1 MFKLFIPGDILLPKD
16 VEMSLWSVI
25 ACDQY
30 TSAPEYWNEVDKKVG
45 TAPSTLRL
53 ILPEAYLE
61 IKDTVEETEKIN
73 RTMEKYL
80 ADGVFKTVENSYIY
94 LERALTVNETRR
106 GLVGLIDLEAYDYRA
121 DSVSPVHATE
131 GTVESRLP
139 PRVKIR
145 EGAALE
151 LPHIIVFI
159 DDPENKVLGSVGEGE
174 KLYDF
179 DLMDG
184 GGHITGMRVSGEAA
198 EKVQSELTKLS
209 EPEYIENRYE
219 LKDKAPVIIAMGDG
233 NHSLATA
240 RLCWEKIRDS
250 LTPVERE
257 NHPARFGLAELVN
270 IHDPSISF
278 EPIHRVLFET
288 DSKRFFEEAKSYFKQ
303 ACKNGSTAH
312 KITLACGGAA
322 EEISVTGHTIGS
334 LIAVSQKFCLEY
346 IEAHGGKLDYIHD
359 DDTAL
364 EMANRSNCSGLL
376 LPAMDKNELFPS
388 IMDSGVFPAKSFSIG
403 PARDKRYYLE
413 CRKIID
419 A

>member
-1 MFKLFIPGDILLPKD
+1 MFKLFIPGDILLPKNVD
-16 VEMSLWSVI
+16 MGLWSVI

-30 TSAPEYWNEVDKKVG
+30 TSAPEYWDNVDNKAG
-45 TAPSTLRL
+45 HSPSTLRL

-61 IKDTVEETEKIN
+61 TKDTASETEKIKL
-73 RTMEKYL
+73 TMEKYL
-80 ADGVFKTVENSYIY
+80 AENVFETIENSYIY
-94 LERALTVNETRR
+94 VERELTVGETRR

-151 LPHIIVFI
+151 LPHIVVFI
-159 DDPENKVLGSVGEGE
+159 DDPENKVFGSIVRGK
-174 KLYDF
+174 KLYEF

-184 GGHITGMRVSGEAA
+184 GGHITGMRISGAEA
-198 EKVQSELTKLS
+198 EKVQSELTKLT
-209 EPEYIENRYE
+209 EPDYLEKRYA
-219 LKDKAPVIIAMGDG
+219 LNGKSPVVIAMGDG

-240 RLCWEKIRDS
+240 RLCWEKIREK
-250 LTPVERE
+250 LTPAERE

-270 IHDPSISF
+270 IHDASIAF

-288 DSKRFFEEAKSYFKQ
+288 DVSSYFDEARSYFKSI
-303 ACKNGSTAH
+303 CKAGNTAH
-312 KITLACGGAA
+312 KITLACGGKT
-322 EEISVTGHTIGS
+322 EEINFTGITIGN
-334 LIAVSQKFCLEY
+334 LIAVSQKFCLDY
-346 IEAHGGKLDYIHD
+346 IKARGGKLDYIHD

-364 EMANRSNCSGLL
+364 EMATRSNCAGLL

-388 IMDSGVFPAKSFSIG
+388 IMESGVFPAKSFSIG
-403 PARDKRYYLE
+403 PSRDKRYYLE
-413 CRKIID
+413 CRKIK
-419 A
+419 

>member
-1 MFKLFIPGDILLPKD
+1 MEKLFIPGDILLPKD
-16 VEMSLWSVI
+16 ADMSLWSVI

-30 TSAPEYWNEVDKKVG
+30 TSQPEYWDAVDRKVG

-61 IKDTVEETEKIN
+61 IKDTAAETEKIN
-73 RTMEKYL
+73 RTMENYL
-80 ADGVFKTVENSYIY
+80 AEGIFKTVENSYVY
-94 LERALTVNETRR
+94 VERDLTVGEKRR

-145 EGAALE
+145 EGACLE
-151 LPHIIVFI
+151 LPHIVVFV
-159 DDPENKVLGSVGEGE
+159 DDPENTVMGSVGEGE

-184 GGHITGMRVSGEAA
+184 GGHITGIRVCGEAA
-198 EKVQSELTKLS
+198 EKVQEALSKLAQSEYLEK
-209 EPEYIENRYE
+209 RYA
-219 LKDKAPVIIAMGDG
+219 LRGKAPVVIAMGDG

-240 RLCWEKIRDS
+240 RLCWEKIRDT
-250 LTPVERE
+250 LTPAERE
-257 NHPARFGLAELVN
+257 KHPARYGMAELVN

-278 EPIHRVLFET
+278 EPIHRVLFEIEPK
-288 DSKRFFEEAKSYFKQ
+288 SYFEEARSFFGGIRGDGKAVHRIK
-303 ACKNGSTAH
+303 
-312 KITLACGGAA
+312 LASGGRI
-322 EEISVTGHTIGS
+322 EEITVTGLTIGS
-334 LIAVSQKFCLEY
+334 LIAVSQRFCAEY
-346 IEAHGGKLDYIHD
+346 AKAHGGKLDYIHD

-364 EMANRSNCSGLL
+364 EMAGRDGCAGLL

-388 IMDSGVFPAKSFSIG
+388 IMKSGVFPAKSFSIG

-413 CRKIID
+413 CRKIR
-419 A
+419 

>member
-1 MFKLFIPGDILLPKD
+1 MHKLFMPGDILLPKD
-16 VEMSLWSVI
+16 ADMELWSVI

-30 TSAPEYWNEVDKKVG
+30 TSQPEYWDAVDTKVG

-61 IKDTVEETEKIN
+61 LKDTVAETKKIDHC
-73 RTMEKYL
+73 MEKYL
-80 ADGVFKTVENSYIY
+80 CDGIFKTVENSYIY
-94 LERALTVNETRR
+94 VERELTIGETRR

-121 DSVSPVHATE
+121 NSVSPIHATE

-139 PRVKIR
+139 PRVSIR
-145 EGAALE
+145 EGACLE

-159 DDPENKVLGSVGEGE
+159 DDPENTVFSSLSECE

-184 GGHITGMRVSGEAA
+184 GGHIIGTRICGEAA
-198 EKVQSELTKLS
+198 ERVQTALEKLA
-209 EPEYIENRYE
+209 EPEYLEKRYA
-219 LKDKAPVIIAMGDG
+219 LKGKAPVVIAMGDG

-240 RLCWEKIRDS
+240 RLCWEKIRND

-257 NHPARFGLAELVN
+257 THPARFGLAELVN
-270 IHDPSISF
+270 IHDPSITF

-288 DSKRFFEEAKSYFKQ
+288 DTENWFEEAQRFF
-303 ACKNGSTAH
+303 ANVHGEGNAVH
-312 KITLACGGAA
+312 KLTLACGEKT
-322 EEISVTGHTIGS
+322 EEFTVTGQTIGN
-334 LIAVSQKFCLEY
+334 LIAVSQRFCTEY
-346 IEAHGGKLDYIHD
+346 IKNHGGRLDYIHD

-364 EMANRSNCSGLL
+364 EMAGRSGSAGLL

-388 IMDSGVFPAKSFSIG
+388 IMQSGVFPAKSFSIG

-413 CRKIID
+413 CRKIK
-419 A
+419 